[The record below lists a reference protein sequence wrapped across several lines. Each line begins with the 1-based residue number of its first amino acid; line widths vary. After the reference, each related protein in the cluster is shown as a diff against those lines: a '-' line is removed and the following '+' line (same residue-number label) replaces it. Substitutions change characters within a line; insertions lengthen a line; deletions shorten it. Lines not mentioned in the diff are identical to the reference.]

1 MRYLIEFFFSKNIL
15 NRKYKIFSFFLIIT
29 LIVVSILE
37 MMSIGIIIPVL
48 GALLDPGNDKLNF
61 IKENI
66 NFTKKFSNNDY
77 IIFLICVF
85 IFIFAIKNI
94 FILFQN
100 YIQVYFIKK
109 LTLLIQYKM
118 IHSYSKK
125 NILFFKNINSSEILR
140 DFQSELIIFTNVVIN
155 KFFIILSELF
165 VLVGIIGLVFY
176 IEPKI
181 SFVMIIFF
189 LSISLVYYITI
200 QKKLNKYGIDRHF
213 YSKETLKVLSELIN
227 LFPQIKLLDK
237 KDFFF
242 SRVSDSFSKV
252 IVSIT
257 KKSFYVPIL
266 RLLIEF
272 SLVLF
277 IGSLIIFLVINQ
289 KNLNEIITFVGILA
303 AAAFRLL
310 PSIIRLNNSLHELKY
325 HLPSAKVI
333 IKNLENDKNN
343 NFQDNL
349 KKDDIPEFQELKIKN
364 LSFSFDQKIVF
375 EKINFE
381 IKKNKIYGIIGQSG
395 YGKTTFLNI
404 LTGLYDVETEI
415 IYNKKIKLSNFK
427 ILQRQMCYV
436 PQNVYLYDD
445 SILNNITLG
454 DKLSNNSSN
463 RIEKIFKRLGLTDFI
478 NNLPENL
485 NTIVGENGTKL
496 SGGQVQRIGIAR
508 ALYHKKKI
516 IFLDEFTSSLDNQ
529 TETELLEYLKEISNE
544 TTIILV
550 THRKQPLKICDEIYE
565 IENKVLK
572 KVNNENIDHE

>member
-1 MRYLIEFFFSKNIL
+1 M
-15 NRKYKIFSFFLIIT
+15 
-29 LIVVSILE
+29 
-37 MMSIGIIIPVL
+37 
-48 GALLDPGNDKLNF
+48 
-61 IKENI
+61 
-66 NFTKKFSNNDY
+66 
-77 IIFLICVF
+77 
-85 IFIFAIKNI
+85 
-94 FILFQN
+94 
-100 YIQVYFIKK
+100 
-109 LTLLIQYKM
+109 
-118 IHSYSKK
+118 
-125 NILFFKNINSSEILR
+125 
-140 DFQSELIIFTNVVIN
+140 
-155 KFFIILSELF
+155 
-165 VLVGIIGLVFY
+165 
-176 IEPKI
+176 
-181 SFVMIIFF
+181 
-189 LSISLVYYITI
+189 
-200 QKKLNKYGIDRHF
+200 
-213 YSKETLKVLSELIN
+213 
-227 LFPQIKLLDK
+227 
-237 KDFFF
+237 
-242 SRVSDSFSKV
+242 
-252 IVSIT
+252 
-257 KKSFYVPIL
+257 
-266 RLLIEF
+266 IEF